1 MVQSVIFNFYVSNK
15 NLIEELAI
23 EFLNANDTNLRKVS
37 QIISYS

>member
-15 NLIEELAI
+15 NLIEELSI